1 MTDAA
6 FRKALDKAAQ
16 SWCCGL
22 AACHY
27 EDCGLPCQMRDHPRM
42 GAAIATFIRACP
54 LVSDQPPGMDRM
66 GFFDENARERW
77 AAAIDRAAG
86 GGA

>member
-1 MTDAA
+1 MQD
-6 FRKALDKAAQ
+6 DVIKAAIEKARDA
-16 SWCCGL
+16 L
-22 AACHY
+22 AEGSCH
-27 EDCGLPCQMRDHPRM
+27 GPCPADEPCMCRLDAV
-42 GAAIATFIRACP
+42 AAVIAFIRACP

-77 AAAIDRAAG
+77 ATAVERAAG